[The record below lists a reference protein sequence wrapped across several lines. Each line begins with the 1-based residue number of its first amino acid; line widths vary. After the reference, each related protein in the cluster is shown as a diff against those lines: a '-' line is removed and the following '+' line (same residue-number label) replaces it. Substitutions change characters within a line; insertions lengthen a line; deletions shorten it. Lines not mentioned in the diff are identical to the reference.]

1 MTDLFEIE
9 APTTTTSLELR
20 RLQRDARRHQRRIR
34 TLIASA
40 IALVVFALGA
50 SIAWNFLQAF
60 KSADGTVA
68 DYTGYGQGQVQI
80 IINVG
85 DDGLAV
91 GKTLQENGVVASV
104 DAFWNACLAKPGAFE
119 KVQPG
124 YYVLPKEMKAEYAL
138 SALLDRDRKI
148 EKNITIVEGK
158 TVEWILDKV
167 ASITGYSIEEVQAV
181 AADVE
186 ALGLPEEAGGNL
198 EGWLFPSTYSFDPDV
213 HPQDV
218 LAKMVQTTVTVLER
232 NGIPREDWQETLIIA
247 SLIEREAGSDADR
260 PLVSSVIQ
268 NRLSRGMH
276 LEFCS
281 TIRYFLPGGL
291 SVTTAETQTKN
302 PYNTYLNAGLPPG
315 PIASPG
321 EASIKAA
328 YEPAESNYLFFVT
341 VNPVTGETR
350 FAATLPEH
358 NANKALYK
366 QWCTDNGGC

>member
-40 IALVVFALGA
+40 IGLVVLALGA
-50 SIAWNFLQAF
+50 SIAWNFVQAL
-60 KSADGTVA
+60 KPPADVVK
-68 DYTGYGQGQVQI
+68 DYTGYGQGQVQVI
-80 IINVG
+80 VNPG
-85 DDGLAV
+85 DDGATIAN
-91 GKTLQENGVVASV
+91 TLYENGVVASPQAFIQAAYDNP
-104 DAFWNACLAKPGAFE
+104 DAALKI
-119 KVQPG
+119 QPG
-124 YYVLPKEMKAEYAL
+124 YYILPREMKAEYAL
-138 SALLDRDRKI
+138 GAFLDRDRKI
-148 EKNITIVEGK
+148 ERTITIIEGK
-158 TVEWILDKV
+158 TVSWILDKV
-167 ASITGYSIEEVQAV
+167 SSITGYSIEEVQSV
-181 AADVE
+181 AADTE
-186 ALGLPEEAGGNL
+186 ALGLPPEADGSL
-198 EGWLFPSTYSFDPDV
+198 EGWLFPSTYSFNPDV
-213 HPQDV
+213 HPADV
-218 LAKMVQTTVTVLER
+218 LALMIETTVTVLER
-232 NGIPREDWQETLIIA
+232 NDIPPEAWQRTLTIA

-268 NRLSRGMH
+268 NRLARDMR

-291 SVTTAETQTKN
+291 SVTTAETQTES
-302 PYNTYLNAGLPPG
+302 PYNTYLHTGLPPG

-328 YEPAESNYLFFVT
+328 YEPADTSYLFFVT

-358 NANKALYK
+358 NANKALFK
-366 QWCTDNGGC
+366 QWCSDNGGC